1 MTVTWECKRYRPVV
15 CTVIQN
21 FAPSPP
27 VGPTHMPRTSR
38 WPSRLIPIATR
49 PVGDFAVTDLDHD
62 RLWRQE
68 GLRVP
73 YRKGKKPLRGN
84 GHVGHFCPVQ
94 PNVLWAM
101 DFQFDQTTDA
111 RTLKLFN
118 FIDEYTRECPVIVV
132 ERSINGDLVVA
143 TLDRL
148 AEYAKR
154 WHEPQQ
160 PQPQLS

>member
-1 MTVTWECKRYRPVV
+1 V
-15 CTVIQN
+15 
-21 FAPSPP
+21 
-27 VGPTHMPRTSR
+27 
-38 WPSRLIPIATR
+38 TR
-49 PVGDFAVTDLDHD
+49 PRWGWRRAAVQARQEGWRVNNKRIR

-118 FIDEYTRECPVIVV
+118 VIDEYTRECPVIVV